1 MGKPAYRQRDGRGR
15 NSVFIEQL
23 SKFEGFAINFS
34 GKFSF
39 AEPAK
44 ALMTYDADD
53 AIRRSV

>member
-39 AEPAK
+39 AESQQK
-44 ALMTYDADD
+44 H
-53 AIRRSV
+53 